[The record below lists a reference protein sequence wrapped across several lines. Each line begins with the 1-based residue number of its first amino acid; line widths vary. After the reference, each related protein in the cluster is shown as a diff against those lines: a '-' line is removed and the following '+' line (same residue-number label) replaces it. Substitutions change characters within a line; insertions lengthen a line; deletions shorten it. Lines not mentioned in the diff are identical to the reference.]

1 MIISLDTF
9 SYKSCKVTLD
19 SVQKI
24 LEFSYYNVNIG
35 TFSPSLRI
43 LTSYTF
49 ENDVSN
55 FSRNSGGKNRCS
67 LIQTHFRWN

>member
-1 MIISLDTF
+1 MAAASVFSFDLDFSNTNRSSEMIISLDTF

-35 TFSPSLRI
+35 TFSFPEDFDLLHI
-43 LTSYTF
+43 L
-49 ENDVSN
+49 
-55 FSRNSGGKNRCS
+55 K
-67 LIQTHFRWN
+67 